1 VGPEY
6 RLRLLGGYAGVHRET
21 LRIAHTKNEEIP
33 SFFLYVYSEYI
44 DIIAYMKKVL
54 GKEFFN
60 RPADVVARELLGCT
74 LCVRVGGEIERH
86 TITEVEAYLGPH
98 DLACHAAKG
107 RTPRTE
113 TMYQEAGTIY
123 AYLVYGMYIMLNF
136 VTGEK
141 DWPAAVLIRGAGPYD
156 GPGKLTKVL
165 DITRNFNGK
174 KATRA
179 TGLWVEGP
187 VGTVSPKRIKKSPRI
202 GIDYAGPVW
211 AKKHLRFFM

>member
-1 VGPEY
+1 MVW
-6 RLRLLGGYAGVHRET
+6 
-21 LRIAHTKNEEIP
+21 
-33 SFFLYVYSEYI
+33 
-44 DIIAYMKKVL
+44 MKKVL

-74 LCVRVGGEIERH
+74 LCVRTKMGIERYV
-86 TITEVEAYLGPH
+86 INEVEAYLGPH

-113 TMYQEAGTIY
+113 TMYQEAGTVY

-141 DWPAAVLIRGAGPYD
+141 EWPAAVLIRGAGPYD
-156 GPGKLTKVL
+156 GPGKLTKAL
-165 DITRNFNGK
+165 NITRAFNGK
-174 KATRA
+174 NAIRV
-179 TGLWVEGP
+179 TGLWVEGS

-202 GIDYAGPVW
+202 GINYAGPVW
-211 AKKHLRFFM
+211 AKKHLRFFI